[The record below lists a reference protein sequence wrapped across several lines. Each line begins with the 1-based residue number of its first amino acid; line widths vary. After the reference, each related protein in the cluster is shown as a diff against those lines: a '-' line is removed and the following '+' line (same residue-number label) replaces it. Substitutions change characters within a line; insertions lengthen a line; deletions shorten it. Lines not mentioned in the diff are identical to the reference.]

1 MIRRPP
7 RSTLFPYTT
16 LFRSQVVVGRTG
28 GPVVELEVGD
38 AGLVRR
44 LGSLVGLVAG
54 DAAERPVARGASPV
68 GIGRVRAV
76 ERPVRGDEAA
86 LDPGRIR
93 DRRLIQ
99 RPLGQAVQEI
109 LATLGDAPEG

>member
-28 GPVVELEVGD
+28 GPVVELEVGN
-38 AGLVRR
+38 AGLIRR

-68 GIGRVRAV
+68 GIGRVRAG
-76 ERPVRGDEAA
+76 ERPGRGDEAA
-86 LDPGRIR
+86 PHPGPGPAPRPV
-93 DRRLIQ
+93 RRT
-99 RPLGQAVQEI
+99 PGPAV
-109 LATLGDAPEG
+109 P